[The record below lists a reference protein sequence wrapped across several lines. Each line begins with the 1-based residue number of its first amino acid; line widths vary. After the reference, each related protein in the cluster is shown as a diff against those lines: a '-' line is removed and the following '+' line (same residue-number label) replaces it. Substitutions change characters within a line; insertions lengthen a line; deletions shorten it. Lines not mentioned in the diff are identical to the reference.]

1 MRIHITDNTKHSLNS
16 TITHSKLDESQ
27 FKLNRAKEMKMNI
40 LNSFLNKGYSQRELW
55 YINCILW
62 YCFLSSVFIVILCLS
77 IQIKRILVI
86 WATKCNTITLA
97 TQSSTIARIV
107 RGFTTNLIVIS
118 SELTS
123 FHTSIA
129 ISIGSPRVVGIP
141 EIYPVVS
148 STLKP
153 SRRIPEVTLNLGA
166 FPSTVGITT
175 NDFPRTSL

>member
-1 MRIHITDNTKHSLNS
+1 MDHFEFEYSYGKEKWGHWIAFSTKVIHKENCDHI
-16 TITHSKLDESQ
+16 
-27 FKLNRAKEMKMNI
+27 NR
-40 LNSFLNKGYSQRELW
+40 
-55 YINCILW
+55 ILW

-77 IQIKRILVI
+77 IRIKWILVI

-97 TQSSTIARIV
+97 TKSSTIARIV

-153 SRRIPEVTLNLGA
+153 SGRIPEVTLYLV
-166 FPSTVGITT
+166 PSPSIVGITT